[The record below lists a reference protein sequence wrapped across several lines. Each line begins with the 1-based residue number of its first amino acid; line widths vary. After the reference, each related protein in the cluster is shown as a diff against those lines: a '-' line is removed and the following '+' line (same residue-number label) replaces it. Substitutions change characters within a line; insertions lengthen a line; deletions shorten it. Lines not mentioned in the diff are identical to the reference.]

1 MSAIGDFWTY
11 VTTGS
16 NWTGSNGLLAL
27 IWAQIWLSALA
38 TLGAAAI
45 AVPLGVVIGHGRR
58 GGAFAASVVNIGRAL
73 PSFAVLVLAF
83 GVFSTWGKGL
93 TVWPTFIALVLLGI
107 PPMFTNTYTGV
118 RGVDPA
124 IREAA
129 TGMGLPRRDVVLR
142 VEAPIALPLIITG
155 VRVSAVQIVAT
166 ATLGAWVGFQCL
178 GTLIFEGFAQQDNGK
193 ILTGAIFVGILT
205 IVTELV
211 FALLLRTLTP
221 WQPRP
226 SRTDRRSTRSGGRRS
241 GRTGPSGPE
250 TPTEPESTPVA
261 AGTTQGA

>member
-16 NWTGSNGLLAL
+16 NWTGANGLVAL

-38 TLGAAAI
+38 TLGAAVI
-45 AVPLGVVIGHGRR
+45 AVPLGVVIGHGKR
-58 GGAFAASVVNIGRAL
+58 GGALAASVVNIGRAL

-155 VRVSAVQIVAT
+155 LRVSAVQIVAT

-205 IVTELV
+205 IVTELL
-211 FALLLRTLTP
+211 FALVLRAVTP

-226 SRTDRRSTRSGGRRS
+226 GRANRRPRAPSDDRPA
-241 GRTGPSGPE
+241 GPSSSETSAQPE
-250 TPTEPESTPVA
+250 PTPVA
-261 AGTTQGA
+261 AGTRQGA